1 VWSVWSPKFIDVL
14 SRLDVIEQAMTL
26 GTVLAFKVRGGDIG
40 AVLAFPL
47 AYSKQLMD
55 HTTNTGYQSHSAQ
68 SMLKS
73 LGDAV
78 GGTSQE
84 ATSAPGGAP
93 FSIHF
98 RTLGDVAYFIT
109 SLNTP
114 SATIRAVED
123 RVWRLLG
130 R

>member
-1 VWSVWSPKFIDVL
+1 VRCFPPCSTVDQL
-14 SRLDVIEQAMTL
+14 TD
-26 GTVLAFKVRGGDIG
+26 GTIK
-40 AVLAFPL
+40 
-47 AYSKQLMD
+47 
-55 HTTNTGYQSHSAQ
+55 TNTGYRSHSAKA
-68 SMLKS
+68 MLKS

-78 GGTSQE
+78 GGTSQGV
-84 ATSAPGGAP
+84 TSAPGGAP

-114 SATIRAVED
+114 PATIRAVED
-123 RVWRLLG
+123 RVWSLLN